1 MTNTRMACT
10 INILSNTCTIN
21 IINDTSRIIIDDS
34 RVMLQIVASLT
45 DNSKEC
51 NLFIVQ
57 STAYLSEASVT
68 REKGFINL
76 TPDDDK
82 ARLWIN
88 PGDPVQARYSHQVSH
103 GAQEGKYLA
112 IT

>member
-1 MTNTRMACT
+1 
-10 INILSNTCTIN
+10 
-21 IINDTSRIIIDDS
+21 
-34 RVMLQIVASLT
+34 MLQIVASLT

-88 PGDPVQARYSHQVSH
+88 PSDPVPTRYSHQVSH
-103 GAQEGKYLA
+103 GAQEGKYWT
-112 IT
+112 ITKSFSAEKNYLIKNVLFYRNSFKSFK